1 MVPSLIWQ
9 SPLTGSIQVG
19 SSATQVVVT
28 QDKPD
33 AQVPRL
39 PVVFVKQVVPS
50 GKLSPVHIED
60 CEVAEVQVYGE
71 QQSMVILVY
80 WEVYLQTC
88 PPAAQ
93 SVEAV
98 VVSSAAVVV
107 SELAVVVASE
117 LVVVVASA
125 VVVSELAVV
134 VVVVVSE
141 LAVVVVV
148 VVSELAVVVVVEVSE
163 LAVVVVVVV
172 SELAVVVVVVVAWS
186 LHTPSI
192 QLRLV
197 SQLPTLLAHDSP
209 SASLLRYWQYQSTA
223 PVGVVPEGM

>member
-1 MVPSLIWQ
+1 
-9 SPLTGSIQVG
+9 
-19 SSATQVVVT
+19 VVT

-60 CEVAEVQVYGE
+60 DEVAEVQLYGE
-71 QQSMVILVY
+71 QQSLVIFVY
-80 WEVYLQTC
+80 WEVYSQMS

-93 SVEAV
+93 SDDSV
-98 VVSSAAVVV
+98 VLSDAAVVV
-107 SELAVVVASE
+107 SELVVVEASE
-117 LVVVVASA
+117 LT
-125 VVVSELAVV
+125 VVVSELPVV
-134 VVVVVSE
+134 ESE
-141 LAVVVVV
+141 LA
-148 VVSELAVVVVVEVSE
+148 VEVSE
-163 LAVVVVVVV
+163 LAVVVSELADVV
-172 SELAVVVVVVVAWS
+172 SELAVVVVVAWS

>member
-50 GKLSPVHIED
+50 GKSSPVQIED

-71 QQSMVILVY
+71 QQSLVILVY
-80 WEVYLQTC
+80 WEVYLQTS

-98 VVSSAAVVV
+98 VVSAAVVV
-107 SELAVVVASE
+107 V
-117 LVVVVASA
+117 SA
-125 VVVSELAVV
+125 LAVV

-148 VVSELAVVVVVEVSE
+148 VVVSELAVVVVVVVVSE
-163 LAVVVVVVV
+163 LAVVVVVVVV

-197 SQLPTLLAHDSP
+197 SQVPTLLAHDSP

>member
-1 MVPSLIWQ
+1 V
-9 SPLTGSIQVG
+9 
-19 SSATQVVVT
+19 SA
-28 QDKPD
+28 
-33 AQVPRL
+33 
-39 PVVFVKQVVPS
+39 
-50 GKLSPVHIED
+50 
-60 CEVAEVQVYGE
+60 
-71 QQSMVILVY
+71 
-80 WEVYLQTC
+80 
-88 PPAAQ
+88 
-93 SVEAV
+93 
-98 VVSSAAVVV
+98 AAVVV

-134 VVVVVSE
+134 VSELAVVVSE
-141 LAVVVVV
+141 LAVVV
-148 VVSELAVVVVVEVSE
+148 SELA
-163 LAVVVVVVV
+163 
-172 SELAVVVVVVVAWS
+172 VVVVVAWS

>member
-1 MVPSLIWQ
+1 
-9 SPLTGSIQVG
+9 
-19 SSATQVVVT
+19 VVT

-60 CEVAEVQVYGE
+60 DEVAEVQLYGE
-71 QQSMVILVY
+71 QQSLVIFVY
-80 WEVYLQTC
+80 WEVYSQMS

-93 SVEAV
+93 SDDSV
-98 VVSSAAVVV
+98 VLSDAAVVV
-107 SELAVVVASE
+107 SELVVVEASE
-117 LVVVVASA
+117 LTVVVSELPVVESELA
-125 VVVSELAVV
+125 VVVSELP
-134 VVVVVSE
+134 VVVSE
-141 LAVVVVV
+141 LA
-148 VVSELAVVVVVEVSE
+148 
-163 LAVVVVVVV
+163 
-172 SELAVVVVVVVAWS
+172 VVVVVAWS

-192 QLRLV
+192 QLRFV

>member
-50 GKLSPVHIED
+50 GKSSPVHIED

-71 QQSMVILVY
+71 QQSLVILVY
-80 WEVYLQTC
+80 WEVYLQTS

-98 VVSSAAVVV
+98 VVSAAVVV
-107 SELAVVVASE
+107 V
-117 LVVVVASA
+117 SA
-125 VVVSELAVV
+125 LAVV

-148 VVSELAVVVVVEVSE
+148 VVVSELAVVVVVVVESE

>member
-1 MVPSLIWQ
+1 
-9 SPLTGSIQVG
+9 
-19 SSATQVVVT
+19 VVT

-60 CEVAEVQVYGE
+60 ADVAEVQLYGE
-71 QQSMVILVY
+71 QQALVILVY
-80 WEVYLQTC
+80 WEVYSQMS

-93 SVEAV
+93 SVDAV
-98 VVSSAAVVV
+98 VVSAAAVVV
-107 SELAVVVASE
+107 SELAVVVSSE
-117 LVVVVASA
+117 LVVVEASELSVVVSELAVVVPSLTVVVSELAVVVSELA

-134 VVVVVSE
+134 VVV
-141 LAVVVVV
+141 
-148 VVSELAVVVVVEVSE
+148 
-163 LAVVVVVVV
+163 
-172 SELAVVVVVVVAWS
+172 AWS
-186 LHTPSI
+186 LHKPSI
-192 QLRLV
+192 QLRFV
-197 SQLPTLLAHDSP
+197 SQVPTLLAHDSP

>member
-1 MVPSLIWQ
+1 LTWQ
-9 SPLTGSIQVG
+9 SPFTGSIQVG

-60 CEVAEVQVYGE
+60 ADVAEVQLYGE
-71 QQSMVILVY
+71 QQVLVILVY
-80 WEVYLQTC
+80 WEVYSQMS

-93 SVEAV
+93 SVDAV
-98 VVSSAAVVV
+98 VVSAAAVVV

-117 LVVVVASA
+117 LVVVEASELSVVVSELAVVVPSLTVVVSELAVVVSELA

-134 VVVVVSE
+134 VVV
-141 LAVVVVV
+141 
-148 VVSELAVVVVVEVSE
+148 
-163 LAVVVVVVV
+163 
-172 SELAVVVVVVVAWS
+172 AWS
-186 LHTPSI
+186 LHKPSI
-192 QLRLV
+192 QLRFV
-197 SQLPTLLAHDSP
+197 SQVPTLLAHDSP